1 MTYFKP
7 IKQPRVSERVL
18 DQLKEAILLGE
29 FKSGEKLPS
38 ERELISEFQVS
49 RGVIREALRALEMTG
64 FIMTRQGPSGG
75 SFVTDLSFNNLSNA
89 FLDLFMS
96 NKLSLPELVHF
107 RNYIELEV
115 ARLAALNATDA
126 DKKRLLDAQD
136 LEFKPF
142 QNNSERID
150 RMQKVHL
157 ILAEVCGNH
166 FFEAISKSLI
176 RMVKEIVE
184 AVEPDHEKMHM
195 PGEHREIIH
204 AVIEGDAEAA
214 VTAMKNH
221 AVKFRINLVN
231 MEKTYRQRSSK
242 QE

>member
-1 MTYFKP
+1 MTHFTP
-7 IKQPRVSERVL
+7 IKQARVSERVL
-18 DQLKEAILLGE
+18 EQLKEAILLGK

-49 RGVIREALRALEMTG
+49 RGVIREALRALEITG
-64 FIMTRQGPSGG
+64 FIVTRQGPSGG

-107 RNYIELEV
+107 RLYIELEV
-115 ARLAALNATDA
+115 ARLATLNATDE

-136 LEFKPF
+136 WEFKPF
-142 QNNSERID
+142 QNHSERID

-157 ILAEVCGNH
+157 ILAEACGNH

-184 AVEPDHEKMHM
+184 AVEPNHEKLHQ
-195 PGEHREIIH
+195 PGEHKDIID
-204 AVIEGDAEAA
+204 AVIKGDTKAA
-214 VTAMKNH
+214 VAAMKSH
-221 AVKFRINLVN
+221 AAKFRTNLVN
-231 MEKTYRQRSSK
+231 MEKTYRKHTPNQA
-242 QE
+242 